1 MPWTREHQ
9 TLTRKLDSLYV
20 RVNELDSARQAS
32 DVNLRA
38 ALSNGFDDLKA
49 HLAAQN
55 AQLEDLGAR
64 LGRISQRSYQVPVQ
78 NPPGESAAKAPP
90 TDVVTPSQP
99 TALYDQAYAD
109 YTRGKFDVARQGFI
123 EYLKAFPTSDLAV
136 NAQYWLAEC
145 YYSIEQY
152 PAALTEFQK
161 VVDQYPTSDKLTA
174 AVYKAGR
181 CYEALSDTA
190 KAVSEYELL
199 IQKYPNSPEARLA
212 EENLKNLQH

>member
-9 TLTRKLDSLYV
+9 TLTLKLDSLYV
-20 RVNELDSARQAS
+20 RVNELDSARKAS
-32 DVNLRA
+32 DINLRA
-38 ALSNGFDDLKA
+38 ALNNSFDELKTR
-49 HLAAQN
+49 LAAQN

-64 LGRISQRSYQVPVQ
+64 LGRISQRS
-78 NPPGESAAKAPP
+78 NPAAAENPSGESA
-90 TDVVTPSQP
+90 TVTPPRGPGTSSQP

-109 YTRGKFDVARQGFI
+109 YTRGKFDVARQGFV
-123 EYLKAFPTSDLAV
+123 EYLKAFPNSDLAA

-145 YYSIEQY
+145 YYSVEQY

-161 VVDQYPTSDKLTA
+161 VADGYSNSDKLTA
-174 AVYKAGR
+174 AIYKTGR
-181 CYEALSDTA
+181 CYEALNDMA